1 MGVSGSR
8 TDRRL
13 GAAEGTVPKETTP
26 TMTVLRQPAAA
37 GRFRFQQSRVGP
49 SARDRASLR
58 VEPSRCSIVSEDDG
72 LAGVLTVSGELDAVS
87 VRALVEELNRMHWS
101 DTEGRFVI
109 DLRGVTR
116 VDDRAVASLATA
128 WRAIS
133 AKGGHLAL
141 ICQNG
146 PLATSLAGTELH
158 AAMHV
163 QPAAPALSGDAGS
176 VFRSEPAPSVSVLRR
191 LTRVLAPA
199 GGPAR

>member
-1 MGVSGSR
+1 
-8 TDRRL
+8 
-13 GAAEGTVPKETTP
+13 
-26 TMTVLRQPAAA
+26 MTLLREPAA
-37 GRFRFQQSRVGP
+37 GTRSRLLQSRVGP
-49 SARDRASLR
+49 SRDRASLR
-58 VEPSRCSIVSEDDG
+58 VAPSRCSIVSEDDG

-101 DTEGRFVI
+101 DTAGRFVI
-109 DLRGVTR
+109 DLRRVTR
-116 VDDRAVASLATA
+116 IDDRAVASLSTA

-146 PLATSLAGTELH
+146 PLATWLAGTELH

-163 QPAAPALSGDAGS
+163 QPAAPALSEEPVAGS
-176 VFRSEPAPSVSVLRR
+176 DSVGEPAPSVSVLRR

-199 GGPAR
+199 GGPGQ

>member
-1 MGVSGSR
+1 
-8 TDRRL
+8 
-13 GAAEGTVPKETTP
+13 
-26 TMTVLRQPAAA
+26 MTLLRDPAA
-37 GRFRFQQSRVGP
+37 GDRSRLLQSRVGP
-49 SARDRASLR
+49 SSRDPSPLR

-72 LAGVLTVSGELDAVS
+72 LAGVLTVGGELDGVS

-116 VDDRAVASLATA
+116 VDDRAVASLSTA

-146 PLATSLAGTELH
+146 PLAASLAETELH

-163 QPAAPALSGDAGS
+163 QPAAPALSGDPAAGLGS
-176 VFRSEPAPSVSVLRR
+176 GSEPAPSVSVLRR

-199 GGPAR
+199 GGPGQ